1 MSIKTAS
8 QSQIGQGTAKN
19 SQIVTTSVR
28 LVNSGASTGPS
39 ISSIVVTD
47 SSFSDNFD
55 ETVAGT
61 SNSFIRILGTSF
73 TSTANVFLNGTM
85 VPKANIT
92 FVSSSELRVRLPI
105 VSAGNYA
112 LSVFNSNSS
121 GALFS
126 SSFVISTMPSWI
138 TSSSL
143 STIETEI
150 SFSTTLSASGDST
163 ITYSNTT
170 ALPAGTTLASNGLFS
185 GTVTVASNTTF
196 NFDVKAT
203 DLQSQD
209 VTRTFSMTVFVPIAA
224 PRIYLWGD
232 NSYGRGALGFS
243 SNYVQSPTQLGSSTD
258 WSMLKCGPGQ
268 NTGAIKTNGT
278 LWMWGFNRF
287 DGRLGLNNL
296 TDIASPAQV
305 GATTN
310 WSTVELA
317 SSGTMA
323 LKTDGTLWS
332 WGTGIVVLIPYGQRS
347 SPVQI
352 GSNTNWSKIS
362 VGQSQSFGIKTD
374 GTLWCWGGGTGP
386 QFGGTLWSW
395 GTGIV
400 VLIPYG
406 QRSSPV
412 QIGSNTNWSKISV
425 GGSQSFGIKT
435 DGTLWCWGGG
445 GGPQFGAFGD
455 NRGGSASAY
464 NTSSPKQVGTNTNWS
479 LVNTSY
485 HSSFA
490 IKTDGTLWAWGANGQ
505 GEEGLNNQVSKSSP
519 TQVGTA
525 NNWIDVATN
534 VGSSPFTFAT
544 RGKKFSNTSGNLF
557 VWGTAGADRQLGLGA
572 DQTSKSSPVQLGSFD
587 SWSVPS
593 CGADHGG
600 AILK

>member
-232 NSYGRGALGFS
+232 NTYGIGALGFS
-243 SNYVQSPTQLGSSTD
+243 SSYVQSPTQLGSSTD
-258 WSMLKCGPGQ
+258 WSMLKCTGSSRV
-268 NTGAIKTNGT
+268 TGAIKTNGT

-362 VGQSQSFGIKTD
+362 VGQSQS
-374 GTLWCWGGGTGP
+374 
-386 QFGGTLWSW
+386 
-395 GTGIV
+395 
-400 VLIPYG
+400 
-406 QRSSPV
+406 
-412 QIGSNTNWSKISV
+412 
-425 GGSQSFGIKT
+425 
-435 DGTLWCWGGG
+435 
-445 GGPQFGAFGD
+445 
-455 NRGGSASAY
+455 
-464 NTSSPKQVGTNTNWS
+464 
-479 LVNTSY
+479 
-485 HSSFA
+485 
-490 IKTDGTLWAWGANGQ
+490 
-505 GEEGLNNQVSKSSP
+505 
-519 TQVGTA
+519 
-525 NNWIDVATN
+525 
-534 VGSSPFTFAT
+534 
-544 RGKKFSNTSGNLF
+544 
-557 VWGTAGADRQLGLGA
+557 
-572 DQTSKSSPVQLGSFD
+572 
-587 SWSVPS
+587 
-593 CGADHGG
+593 
-600 AILK
+600 

>member
-232 NSYGRGALGFS
+232 N
-243 SNYVQSPTQLGSSTD
+243 
-258 WSMLKCGPGQ
+258 K
-268 NTGAIKTNGT
+268 
-278 LWMWGFNRF
+278 
-287 DGRLGLNNL
+287 
-296 TDIASPAQV
+296 
-305 GATTN
+305 
-310 WSTVELA
+310 
-317 SSGTMA
+317 
-323 LKTDGTLWS
+323 
-332 WGTGIVVLIPYGQRS
+332 
-347 SPVQI
+347 
-352 GSNTNWSKIS
+352 SK
-362 VGQSQSFGIKTD
+362 
-374 GTLWCWGGGTGP
+374 
-386 QFGGTLWSW
+386 
-395 GTGIV
+395 
-400 VLIPYG
+400 
-406 QRSSPV
+406 
-412 QIGSNTNWSKISV
+412 
-425 GGSQSFGIKT
+425 
-435 DGTLWCWGGG
+435 
-445 GGPQFGAFGD
+445 
-455 NRGGSASAY
+455 
-464 NTSSPKQVGTNTNWS
+464 
-479 LVNTSY
+479 
-485 HSSFA
+485 
-490 IKTDGTLWAWGANGQ
+490 
-505 GEEGLNNQVSKSSP
+505 
-519 TQVGTA
+519 
-525 NNWIDVATN
+525 
-534 VGSSPFTFAT
+534 
-544 RGKKFSNTSGNLF
+544 TSGNKYKLEF
-557 VWGTAGADRQLGLGA
+557 GEYIL
-572 DQTSKSSPVQLGSFD
+572 SFFF
-587 SWSVPS
+587 
-593 CGADHGG
+593 CHQN
-600 AILK
+600 

>member
-8 QSQIGQGTAKN
+8 QSQIGQETAKN

-232 NSYGRGALGFS
+232 NTYGIGALGFS
-243 SNYVQSPTQLGSSTD
+243 SSYVQSPTQLGSSTD
-258 WSMLKCGPGQ
+258 WSMLKCTGSSRV
-268 NTGAIKTNGT
+268 TGAIKTNGT

-323 LKTDGTLWS
+323 LKTD
-332 WGTGIVVLIPYGQRS
+332 
-347 SPVQI
+347 
-352 GSNTNWSKIS
+352 
-362 VGQSQSFGIKTD
+362 
-374 GTLWCWGGGTGP
+374 
-386 QFGGTLWSW
+386 GTLWSW

-490 IKTDGTLWAWGANGQ
+490 IKTDGTLWSWGKNTSGQLGQNNIIHRSSPVQVGENTNWSKLASGRDNTFAIKTDGTLWAWGANGQ
-505 GEEGLNNQVSKSSP
+505 GEAGLN
-519 TQVGTA
+519 
-525 NNWIDVATN
+525 
-534 VGSSPFTFAT
+534 
-544 RGKKFSNTSGNLF
+544 
-557 VWGTAGADRQLGLGA
+557 RQRYRRIVVR
-572 DQTSKSSPVQLGSFD
+572 K
-587 SWSVPS
+587 
-593 CGADHGG
+593 H
-600 AILK
+600 AIGEVER

>member
-55 ETVAGT
+55 ETVAAT

-232 NSYGRGALGFS
+232 NTYGIGALGFS
-243 SNYVQSPTQLGSSTD
+243 SSYVQSPTQLGSSTD
-258 WSMLKCGPGQ
+258 WSMLKCTGSSRV
-268 NTGAIKTNGT
+268 TGAIKTNGT

-386 QFGGTLWSW
+386 QFGS
-395 GTGIV
+395 
-400 VLIPYG
+400 
-406 QRSSPV
+406 
-412 QIGSNTNWSKISV
+412 
-425 GGSQSFGIKT
+425 
-435 DGTLWCWGGG
+435 
-445 GGPQFGAFGD
+445 FGD
-455 NRGGSASAY
+455 NRGGNASAY
-464 NTSSPKQVGTNTNWS
+464 NTTSPKQVGTNTNWS

-490 IKTDGTLWAWGANGQ
+490 IKTDGTLWSWGKNTSGQLGQNNIIHRSSPVQVGENTNWSKLASGRDNTFAIKTDGTLWAWGANGQ
-505 GEEGLNNQVSKSSP
+505 GEAGLNNQVSKSSP

>member
-232 NSYGRGALGFS
+232 NTYGIGALGFS
-243 SNYVQSPTQLGSSTD
+243 SSYVQSPTQLGSSTD

-332 WGTGIVVLIPYGQRS
+332 WGTGIVVLVPQYSQRS

-352 GSNTNWSKIS
+352 GSDTNWSKIS

-386 QFGGTLWSW
+386 QFGS
-395 GTGIV
+395 
-400 VLIPYG
+400 
-406 QRSSPV
+406 
-412 QIGSNTNWSKISV
+412 
-425 GGSQSFGIKT
+425 
-435 DGTLWCWGGG
+435 
-445 GGPQFGAFGD
+445 FGD
-455 NRGGSASAY
+455 NRGGNASAY
-464 NTSSPKQVGTNTNWS
+464 NTTSPKQVGTNTNWS

-490 IKTDGTLWAWGANGQ
+490 IKTDGTLWSWGKNTSGQLGQNNIIHRSSPVQVGENTNWSKLASGRDNTFAIKTDGTLWAWGANGQ
-505 GEEGLNNQVSKSSP
+505 GEAGLNNQVSKSSP

-557 VWGTAGADRQLGLGA
+557 VWGHPGSDQQLGLSG
-572 DQTSKSSPVQLGSFD
+572 DTTSKSSPVQLGSFD

-593 CGADHGG
+593 CGDDYGG

>member
-47 SSFSDNFD
+47 SSFSNNFD
-55 ETVAGT
+55 ETVAAT

-232 NSYGRGALGFS
+232 NTYGRGALGFA

-287 DGRLGLNNL
+287 DGRLGLNNII
-296 TDIASPAQV
+296 DIASPAQV

-332 WGTGIVVLIPYGQRS
+332 WGNGIVVLIPYGQRS

-386 QFGGTLWSW
+386 QFGS
-395 GTGIV
+395 
-400 VLIPYG
+400 
-406 QRSSPV
+406 
-412 QIGSNTNWSKISV
+412 
-425 GGSQSFGIKT
+425 
-435 DGTLWCWGGG
+435 
-445 GGPQFGAFGD
+445 FGD
-455 NRGGSASAY
+455 NRGGNSSAF
-464 NTSSPKQVGTNTNWS
+464 NTTSPKQVGTNTDWS

-490 IKTDGTLWAWGANGQ
+490 IKTDGTLWSWGKNTSGQLGQNNIIHRSSPTQIGSNTNWSKLASGRDNTFAIKTDGTLWAWGAGGLGQ
-505 GEEGLNNQVSKSSP
+505 LGTNDQVSKSSP

-534 VGSSPFTFAT
+534 NGSTAFTFAT

-557 VWGTAGADRQLGLGA
+557 VWGHPGADRQLGLSGDTA
-572 DQTSKSSPVQLGSFD
+572 AKSSPVQLGSFD

-593 CGADHGG
+593 CGDEYGG